1 MNPRLLFGAILA
13 AGAVLRLWGL
23 GGESLWHDEAWTW
36 YLVRDSLGDLLHRV
50 AREDAHPPL
59 YFLVLWPWAKLGDSE
74 AMLRLPSAILGLA
87 ALPLVWRLG
96 RALGG
101 DRTGL
106 LAMAIV
112 AVSPLLIKYSQ
123 EARSY
128 ALLFFLCALSLNL
141 LADRRWIALGVV
153 TAAILY
159 TEYLG
164 AFFLL
169 GEAALVGLQ
178 ARKDPGL
185 PRLALKSSL
194 LAFALF
200 LPWLPSAFHHVFV
213 VGGGFWMKPTSLFV
227 LGSEFSRLLAF
238 PYGFVDTLRTTGW
251 AALPAAAAVATLLGF
266 AANAVARR
274 PESRPWTLPLLVPI
288 AALAAAGLFLPIFCA
303 RGLIYVLVPFALLAA
318 AGAPRGRALAV
329 AILLL
334 GTFPGVRFFNPALER
349 ENWRDA
355 VAHLRANAKPDDLV
369 LVHEG
374 FLGVN
379 VDYYWRGYDRPEIL
393 GVGERGIPLAEGAAR
408 ARTRPRI
415 WIVRRTY
422 DPLPDLLAADFPVR
436 QDNRWQH
443 VGVLKM
449 SR

>member
-13 AGAVLRLWGL
+13 AGAILRFWSL

-36 YLVRDSLGDLLHRV
+36 YLVRDSIGDLFRRV

-106 LAMAIV
+106 LAMAFV
-112 AVSPLLIKYSQ
+112 AIAPLPIKYSQ

-141 LADRRWIALGVV
+141 LADRRWIALGIV

-169 GEAALVGLQ
+169 GEATLVAYRARQDPALLRAG
-178 ARKDPGL
+178 
-185 PRLALKSSL
+185 LKSAL
-194 LAFALF
+194 LAFVLF
-200 LPWLPSAFHHVFV
+200 LPWLPTAFHHLFV

-227 LGSEFSRLLAF
+227 LGSEFARLLAF
-238 PYGFVDTLRTTGW
+238 PYGFVDTLRAIGW

-274 PESRPWTLPLLVPI
+274 PETRPWTLPLLVPI
-288 AALAAAGLFLPIFCA
+288 GFMAAAGFFLPIFCA
-303 RGLIYVLVPFALLAA
+303 RGLIYVIAPLALLAA

-329 AILLL
+329 AILIL
-334 GTFPGVRFFNPALER
+334 GTLPATRFFTPALER
-349 ENWRDA
+349 ENWRAA
-355 VAHLRANAKPDDLV
+355 VAHLRVYAKPGDLV

-374 FLGVN
+374 FLQVN
-379 VDYYWRGYDRPEIL
+379 VEYYWQGYDRPPLL
-393 GVGERGIPLAEGAAR
+393 GVGERGVPIEEAVAR
-408 ARTRPRI
+408 ARTRPLV
-415 WIVRRTY
+415 WVLRRTY
-422 DPLPDLLAADFPVR
+422 DELPAPLTADFPVR

-443 VGVLKM
+443 VGVLRM